1 MNGFK
6 VKIFTPEN
14 ASTVSVEKAFLTVG
28 RSDRCDIQV
37 DDKAVNEEHLRI
49 WCEGGRLW
57 AQDLGTSCGTSM
69 NELPLPRLRPLLFR
83 ETDIFR
89 LGNSSVTL
97 TFEPNWIRPA
107 NINKSMEQI
116 GVPIHPAV
124 PADTLKQLDEEL
136 EERRK
141 EKRQLAKE
149 LAQLKLHRQ
158 FEGLRAGA
166 ADAIPAEEWGRL
178 RLKAIKEVNA
188 YKEAEFRKF
197 ELQKERM
204 MAELKAEQAHAALRP
219 AFLLAARTALSMTF
233 MFVAGGVALWYLNSR
248 PSMAVN
254 RQIASTPSTVAP
266 SSEDAPPPAKLPQT
280 QKAPKP

>member
-1 MNGFK
+1 M
-6 VKIFTPEN
+6 
-14 ASTVSVEKAFLTVG
+14 EKPFLTVG
-28 RSDRCDIQV
+28 RSDRCDVQV
-37 DDKAVNEEHLRI
+37 ADEAINEEHLRI

-69 NELPLPRLRPLLFR
+69 NELPLPRLRPLLFC

-89 LGNSSVTL
+89 LGSSSITL

-136 EERRK
+136 AERQK
-141 EKRQLAKE
+141 ERRQLAKE
-149 LAQLKLHRQ
+149 LAQLKLRRQ
-158 FEGLRAGA
+158 FEGLRADA
-166 ADAIPAEEWGRL
+166 AEAIPAEEWGRL

-197 ELQKERM
+197 EIQKERM
-204 MAELKAEQAHAALRP
+204 MAELKAEQTTLRP
-219 AFLLAARTALSMTF
+219 AIRLVARTVLSMTF
-233 MFVAGGVALWYLNSR
+233 LFVLGGVMLWYLNNDS
-248 PSMAVN
+248 AAAIN
-254 RQIASTPSTVAP
+254 RQIASTPSATP
-266 SSEDAPPPAKLPQT
+266 SSSEDAPPPIKMPQT
-280 QKAPKP
+280 QKAPKQ